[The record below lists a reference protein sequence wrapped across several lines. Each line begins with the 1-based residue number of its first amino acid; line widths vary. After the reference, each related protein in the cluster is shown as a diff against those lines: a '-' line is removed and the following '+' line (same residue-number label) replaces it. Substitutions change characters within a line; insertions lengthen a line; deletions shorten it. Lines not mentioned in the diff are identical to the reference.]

1 MKLGILSWV
10 AGLLG
15 FALLVAGVAMISKP
29 ASCMVAGIS
38 LMGWSF
44 LADRAS
50 AALKAKTKPQGG

>member
-1 MKLGILSWV
+1 MKLGVLSWV

-15 FALLVAGVAMISKP
+15 FGLLVTGVAMISRP
-29 ASCMVAGIS
+29 AACIVAGIG

-50 AALKAKTKPQGG
+50 AALKAKTKPSGG